1 MRMNYKMKAYLA
13 IKYQEDNSNKELIED
28 ICRELALEKIDV
40 KVMIRDHEKWGKV
53 SLTPKELMKL
63 TFKEIDKADFL
74 LIEFSEK
81 GVGLGIEAGYAY
93 SQNKPIIVI
102 AKKGSEISS
111 TLQGIAKKI
120 IFYENIRGIGNKL
133 K

>member
-1 MRMNYKMKAYLA
+1 MNYKMKAYLA